1 MRYNTFNT
9 YGGKG
14 LYLVGGRSTQQLE
27 GRLGGHQ
34 R

>member
-9 YGGKG
+9 NDVKG
-14 LYLVGGRSTQQLE
+14 LYLVVGRSAQQLE

-34 R
+34 